1 MMINKRLINICNESK
16 KYIALTVLTNWIA
29 TLCNII
35 TVIFI
40 GQFINKLFLYKNL
53 NLKNENFMDF
63 LSNFEVF
70 KNISL
75 TTSIIIVAGLLVLRY
90 ISNILYTKFS
100 CMASSKARVT
110 LRELIYKKLLELG
123 TSYTSVESTSS
134 VVQVSVE
141 GVEQLEI
148 YFGRYLPQFFYAL
161 LVPVTL
167 FFFMSFISIKASVV
181 FILSVPLIPI
191 SIIAIMKIAKRIL
204 KDYWKS
210 YSDLG
215 GTFLENL
222 QGLTTLKVFNIDE
235 ERHEKMNNEAE
246 NFRKITM
253 KVLSMQLN
261 SITIMDLVAFCGAA
275 LGIIVALFQFRN
287 GEIQIGSLIIIAIL
301 SSEFFIPL
309 RLLGS
314 YFHIAM
320 NGMAASDRMFKILDA
335 KVDDITESEENE
347 VVSKANGHDI
357 TFKEKSDDVISEMKL
372 NKNIIKENKVFKDIN
387 IKLRDVSFSYDGKRN
402 VLNNINMDI
411 SKGGV
416 VAIVGE
422 SGSGK
427 STIASL
433 ILNEHKVSSGEIL
446 INDTNIE
453 TVNRDSIYK
462 NLALV
467 STNSHIFNGTILDNL
482 LIGKKDATDKE
493 IENALKLGR
502 LYDFVSGLKDG
513 LLTDVGQAG
522 SSLSGGQK
530 QRLALARAIL
540 ADRQMII
547 FDEATSNIDVE
558 SEESIWEAIYE
569 LSKSKTILVISHR
582 LLNVKD
588 AEKIYVL
595 NKGKLEESGRHKDLL
610 NKKGIYYNMVNSQNE
625 LEKIREVC

>member
-53 NLKNENFMDF
+53 NLQNENVIDF
-63 LSNFEVF
+63 LSKFEVF

-235 ERHEKMNNEAE
+235 ERHEKMNKEAE

-335 KVDDITESEENE
+335 EVEDI
-347 VVSKANGHDI
+347 VKA
-357 TFKEKSDDVISEMKL
+357 
-372 NKNIIKENKVFKDIN
+372 KENKVYSEVNKDGITFEGKRSDNSKKEDKTFKDVN
-387 IKLRDVSFSYDGKRN
+387 IKLKDVSFSYDGKRN

-446 INDTNIE
+446 INNTNIE
-453 TVNRDSIYK
+453 TINRDSIYK

-482 LIGKKDATDKE
+482 LIGKKDATDEE

-502 LYDFVSGLKDG
+502 LNDFVSGLKDG

-569 LSKSKTILVISHR
+569 LSKAKTILVISHR

-595 NKGKLEESGRHKDLL
+595 NKGKLEESGKHHDLL